1 MKEADGDQEKL
12 RTGEE
17 AQKLRIEVAKMV
29 RDEIG
34 RLRVKNGLPEDKDES
49 AALAETWAKEPNK
62 RKFRSPVDGSL
73 VNRQ

>member
-1 MKEADGDQEKL
+1 
-12 RTGEE
+12 
-17 AQKLRIEVAKMV
+17 MV

-34 RLRVKNGLPEDKDES
+34 RLRVKSGLPEDEDEA